1 MPERIYYSEEAR
13 RLMERRQFAGV
24 LAAFSLGL
32 VIGSALA
39 LLFAPQEGEKTRQIV
54 REALEDGFERG
65 RKATDDALAQLEGE
79 IPNLR
84 AKVEETVKRAR
95 S

>member
-1 MPERIYYSEEAR
+1 MPDRIYYSEEAR
-13 RLMERRQFAGV
+13 RLMERRQLMGV

-32 VIGSALA
+32 IIGSALA
-39 LLFAPQEGEKTRQIV
+39 LLFAPQEGEKTRQIM
-54 REALEDGFERG
+54 RDTLEEGFERG
-65 RKATDDALAQLEGE
+65 RRATDDALSQLEDE

-84 AKVEETVKRAR
+84 ARVEETVKRAR

>member
-1 MPERIYYSEEAR
+1 MPDRIYYSEEAR
-13 RLMERRQFAGV
+13 RLMERRQLMGV

-32 VIGSALA
+32 IIGSALA
-39 LLFAPQEGEKTRQIV
+39 LLFAPQEGEKTRQIM
-54 REALEDGFERG
+54 RDTLEEGFERG
-65 RKATDDALAQLEGE
+65 RRATDDALSQLEDE

-84 AKVEETVKRAR
+84 SKVEETVKRAR

>member
-1 MPERIYYSEEAR
+1 MPDRIYYSEEAR
-13 RLMERRQFAGV
+13 RLMERRQLTGV

-32 VIGSALA
+32 IIGSALA
-39 LLFAPQEGEKTRQIV
+39 LLFAPQEGEKTRQIM
-54 REALEDGFERG
+54 RDTLEEGFERG
-65 RKATDDALAQLEGE
+65 RRATDDALSQLEDE